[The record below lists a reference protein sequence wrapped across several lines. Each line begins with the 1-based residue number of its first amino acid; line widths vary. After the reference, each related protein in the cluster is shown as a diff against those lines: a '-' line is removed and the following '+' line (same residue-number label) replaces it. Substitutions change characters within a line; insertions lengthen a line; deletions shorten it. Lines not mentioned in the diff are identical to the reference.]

1 MASPATRLF
10 AFQWIWEGETQLAED
25 NYVNTW
31 HFKHVLGPP
40 EDFDNVRDMLRD
52 FYTSVASGQGASIT
66 EYMSRQSC
74 SGKWTLKA
82 YNLDDVKPRYPVYM
96 YSETLTL
103 PNNEALPTENAVVMS
118 FEAEKVA
125 GEKQARRRN
134 RVYLGPW
141 STNALVSGMVAP
153 SLVETL
159 LFAARGLFNA
169 AESST
174 SWSWKVYSPTDDNE
188 IPVQDGWVDNGW
200 DTQRRRGLR
209 ATARGVFDR
218 DQPV

>member
-1 MASPATRLF
+1 
-10 AFQWIWEGETQLAED
+10 
-25 NYVNTW
+25 VNTW

-52 FYTSVASGQGASIT
+52 FYTSVASGQATSIT
-66 EYMSRQSC
+66 EYLSRQSL
-74 SGKWTLKA
+74 SGKWTIKA
-82 YNLDDVKPRYPVYM
+82 YNLDDVKPRYPVYTSSDM
-96 YSETLTL
+96 LTL
-103 PNNEALPTENAVVMS
+103 PNNEAMPTECAMVVS
-118 FEAEKVA
+118 FQAEKVA

-134 RVYLGPW
+134 RVYIGPF
-141 STNALVSGMVAP
+141 STSAIDEGMLAP
-153 SLVETL
+153 NLVEST

-188 IPVQDGWVDNGW
+188 LPVNDGWVDNGW
-200 DTQRRRGLR
+200 DTQRRRGVR

-218 DQPV
+218 DQPT